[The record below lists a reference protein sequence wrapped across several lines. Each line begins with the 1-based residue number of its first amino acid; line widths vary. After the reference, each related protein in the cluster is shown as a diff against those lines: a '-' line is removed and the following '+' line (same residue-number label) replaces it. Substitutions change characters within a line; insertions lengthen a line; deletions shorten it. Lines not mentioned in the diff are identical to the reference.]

1 MSDYLI
7 CQNSEPSEG
16 CITDS
21 EQLAQEIATVAA
33 SKKAEDIVILD
44 VGDILAITD
53 FFVIASGRNDRQ
65 VKTIVEE
72 VEKQLKERHAV
83 APLRIEG
90 AQESRWV
97 LMDFGDF
104 WVHVFRDDVRE
115 FYDLERLWSDAP
127 RLAFEDPAAPAAT
140 G

>member
-1 MSDYLI
+1 M
-7 CQNSEPSEG
+7 
-16 CITDS
+16 IT
-21 EQLAQEIATVAA
+21 LVAIATLTKDQIRDQAVAAAEAAA
-33 SKKAEDIVILD
+33 SKKGEDIVILD

-72 VEKQLKERHAV
+72 VEKQLKERHGV

-127 RLAFEDPAAPAAT
+127 RLPFVDPAAGAAT